1 MRSGSRHETTYSW
14 PLKIDS
20 MVIPDAQLIVSR
32 DNIKIIGIDDGIPFT
47 AWKRFAAEITDIME
61 EYYDPAYL
69 PPRTVKKRKT
79 GNYVSKKQNALETD
93 LGGQDGNT

>member
-1 MRSGSRHETTYSW
+1 MRSGSRHENTYSW

-20 MVIPDAQLIVSR
+20 IVIKDAQLIVSR
-32 DNIKIIGIDDGIPFT
+32 DNIKIIGIDDGILFT

-69 PPRTVKKRKT
+69 PLKTVKKQKT
-79 GNYVSKKQNALETD
+79 CNSMSEK
-93 LGGQDGNT
+93 